1 MKNLNFDFN
10 NESRKNQFDRY
21 SQIRANIRNSF
32 NLSEEGFLKKY
43 YCDRETLFKICLP
56 YFQSP
61 HRSKEEKKFISLYLY
76 HIKKFTILL
85 KSPSM
90 DKFIQSLNYV
100 SENLIYENICKN
112 KLIMRY
118 GDKADNFY
126 ITLSGL
132 VSIIIPIKIPTLLNL
147 NEYNRYI
154 ALLLLYKEFELV
166 RLSIKDNKSEF
177 SLDIP
182 DLKFIF
188 QYLNKNK
195 EEKIKIR
202 KKKKKIMA
210 SDFSKYSRHSQLAM
224 KRYSMHI
231 EEEELTEEEKLEK
244 YNTHALETF
253 MINNLTQEEFAKF
266 SNMKN
271 SINFDESSNEMIEPE
286 NYIKR
291 LKNYKMEDLTD
302 ANLFKR
308 FLRFERLYG
317 EHTKKK
323 RPVVVYEYRE
333 IVKLES
339 GDTFGDVT
347 MHGGAAKRT
356 ATIITLTESHFGC
369 LNKEVFTIV
378 KETSE
383 KKRKEKINFL
393 CHIKLFKTISVK
405 IMTEKYINLFAFKD
419 SVLNEY
425 IIQKGQINNNLIIIK
440 SGIFEVNFTGSIND
454 VFYLINYYKDN
465 YSENYYENDFKKYKL
480 TDTLVQKINKLIEN
494 KKKIMTLFASEK
506 NSPNHNNPTHK
517 LFVLNNLAIFGLK
530 ETEQKIINNKTEEF
544 LSFLD
549 IKCTSMEGEY
559 ALLDKKMFYKQI
571 YGADFRIKEE
581 TKAFVKD
588 FVENTL
594 TRLGHVL
601 YCKIWN
607 LLTKNE
613 MQVYKYIKKSNVKEN
628 DKEDDNLMTDIGLD
642 FDYMKKK
649 NFTRIEYLINKI
661 FDKYGDN
668 AFDYKHENLNL
679 FDFLEKEEKINK
691 EKNEIKLEE
700 EKCNKNEFISIL
712 NHFQNKHHKL
722 NTKLDNFKSALKKKK
737 INILKN
743 VKHFKHFNLSQEHI
757 INNNYDSAKN
767 INNKI
772 IDYNNN
778 NNNNNNKKESKICLI
793 RKNMLTPKRIKIQL
807 RRSASVYY
815 ENSNKYK
822 TLKILKFKKTDLI
835 PRNSSC
841 SNTLNSSA
849 KKIDLNNSLK
859 LTSNN
864 SKLRIFDSFQH
875 PSYGTINNAQ
885 ISKINLSLIKYDTT
899 AEQNILFSN
908 NTKFKRK
915 CNYSPLNINKIKRR
929 MGYRI
934 WSNSVKNTNNSNG
947 SFFDS
952 TQISR
957 ESYAEKRKIY
967 VLKNT
972 RNYFTR
978 NKNLVLSKIVK
989 KMEDKMV

>member
-1 MKNLNFDFN
+1 
-10 NESRKNQFDRY
+10 
-21 SQIRANIRNSF
+21 
-32 NLSEEGFLKKY
+32 
-43 YCDRETLFKICLP
+43 
-56 YFQSP
+56 
-61 HRSKEEKKFISLYLY
+61 
-76 HIKKFTILL
+76 
-85 KSPSM
+85 
-90 DKFIQSLNYV
+90 
-100 SENLIYENICKN
+100 
-112 KLIMRY
+112 MRY

-132 VSIIIPIKIPTLLNL
+132 VSIIIPIKVTALLNL

-177 SLDIP
+177 SLDLP
-182 DLKFIF
+182 DLKFIL
-188 QYLNKNK
+188 QYLNKNR
-195 EEKIKIR
+195 EEKVKIR

-210 SDFSKYSRHSQLAM
+210 SDFSKYSKHSQLAM
-224 KRYSMHI
+224 KRYSMNL

-253 MINNLTQEEFAKF
+253 MINNLTQEEFSKF
-266 SNMKN
+266 SNMKS
-271 SINFDESSNEMIEPE
+271 SINFDESSNEIIEPE

-302 ANLFKR
+302 NNLFKR

-356 ATIITLTESHFGC
+356 ATIITLAESHFGC

-393 CHIKLFKTISVK
+393 CHIKLFKTISIK
-405 IMTEKYINLFAFKD
+405 IMTEKYINLFAFKE

-425 IIQKGQINNNLIIIK
+425 IIQKGQINDNLIIIK
-440 SGIFEVNFTGSIND
+440 SGVFEVNFTGSIKD

-465 YSENYYENDFKKYKL
+465 YSENYSENDYKKYKL
-480 TDTLVQKINKLIEN
+480 SNTILQKINKLIEN

-506 NSPNHNNPTHK
+506 NSTNHNNNIHK

-530 ETEQKIINNKTEEF
+530 EIEQKRVNKKTEEF

-549 IKCTSMEGEY
+549 IKCTSIEGEY
-559 ALLDKKMFYKQI
+559 ALLDKKIFYKQI
-571 YGADFRIKEE
+571 YGADYRIKEE
-581 TKAFVKD
+581 TKAFVID
-588 FVENTL
+588 FIENTL

-607 LLTKNE
+607 LLTRNE
-613 MQVYKYIKKSNVKEN
+613 MQVYKYIKKSNVQES
-628 DKEDDNLMTDIGLD
+628 DKEDDNLITDIRFD

-649 NFTRIEYLINKI
+649 NFTKIEYMINKI
-661 FDKYGDN
+661 FDKYSDN
-668 AFDYKHENLNL
+668 AFDYKHENLNM
-679 FDFLEKEEKINK
+679 FNFLEKEEKINK

-700 EKCNKNEFISIL
+700 EKCNKNEFVSII
-712 NHFQNKHHKL
+712 NNFQKRHYKL
-722 NTKLDNFKSALKKKK
+722 NTKLNNFKSAIKNGK
-737 INILKN
+737 ISLLKN
-743 VKHFKHFNLSQEHI
+743 VKNFNHFNLSQEHI
-757 INNNYDSAKN
+757 TNNNFDSAKN
-767 INNKI
+767 MDNKI
-772 IDYNNN
+772 INPN
-778 NNNNNNKKESKICLI
+778 NNNNNNKKESKICLM
-793 RKNMLTPKRIKIQL
+793 RKNMLTPKKIKIQL
-807 RRSASVYY
+807 RRSASSFY
-815 ENSNKYK
+815 ENNNKYK

-835 PRNSSC
+835 RKNSSC
-841 SNTLNSSA
+841 TNTRNSSA
-849 KKIDLNNSLK
+849 KKFDLNKSLK

-864 SKLRIFDSFQH
+864 SKLRIFDSFY
-875 PSYGTINNAQ
+875 PSYGNINNAQ

-899 AEQNILFSN
+899 GEQNIILN
-908 NTKFKRK
+908 NNRKFKRK
-915 CNYSPLNINKIKRR
+915 YNYSPLSINQIKRR
-929 MGYRI
+929 IGNRI

-957 ESYAEKRKIY
+957 ESYAEKRKRYI
-967 VLKNT
+967 LKNT